1 MRVAGVMSSSLT
13 TWNTGLMPKFERS
26 YEMRDWQTSSLHMR
40 HHCLRF
46 QWLFLE
52 RNLSAPK
59 LLSKRV
65 LDEVGQVD

>member
-1 MRVAGVMSSSLT
+1 MER
-13 TWNTGLMPKFERS
+13 NTGLMPKFERS
-26 YEMRDWQTSSLHMR
+26 YEIRDWQTSSLDVRHNCLLKYTKMEMR
-40 HHCLRF
+40 S

-65 LDEVGQVD
+65 LDEEGQDD